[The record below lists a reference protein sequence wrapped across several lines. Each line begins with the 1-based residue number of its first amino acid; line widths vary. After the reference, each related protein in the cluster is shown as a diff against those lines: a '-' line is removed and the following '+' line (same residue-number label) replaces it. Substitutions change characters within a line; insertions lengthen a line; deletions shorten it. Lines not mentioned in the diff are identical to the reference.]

1 MAYTT
6 IDDPT
11 QFFNTIIWSGDSSS
25 PETLTVG
32 FQPDWIWGKLRNTAY
47 SHQLYDSVRG
57 FGSDKD
63 LQASSDAAEG
73 AGTADQYGYISGTT
87 STGFTATKGSDGG
100 ADGYGYW
107 NESGRTYVAWNWKA
121 GTTTGIS
128 GSPSITPSAYSFNQT
143 PGFSIISYTGNGSV
157 GATIPHGLGVA
168 PAVIIFKNRDASV
181 KWAVYHHKNTS
192 APETD
197 HLVLNTNAATSDDDS
212 ILNDT
217 APSSTLITMKT
228 SSAVNSNSVK
238 YIAYCF
244 SEIQGYSKFGS
255 YTGNSSTDGP
265 FLNMGFKPAFLM
277 VKRTNT
283 TENWYM
289 KDNKRDP
296 FNDMD
301 ASALYANGSA
311 AEDTGGAWL
320 TGDACANG
328 FKIRKNDSSS
338 NGSGST
344 YVYFAFAESPFVNSS
359 GVPTNAR

>member
-11 QFFNTIIWSGDSSS
+11 IFFKSVLWTGNSGTQSI
-25 PETLTVG
+25 TGVG
-32 FQPDWIWGKLRNTAY
+32 FQPDWIWVKVRADNNVTGETGHLLT
-47 SHQLYDSVRG
+47 DSVRG
-57 FGSDKD
+57 NTKY
-63 LQASSDAAEG
+63 LQSNTTAAE
-73 AGTADQYGYISGTT
+73 ATASNTIT
-87 STGFTATKGSDGG
+87 SFDSDGFSLG
-100 ADGYGYW
+100 NKAEL
-107 NESGRTYVAWNWKA
+107 NSNSNTYVGWNWKA
-121 GTTTGIS
+121 GTTSGIS
-128 GSPSITPSAYSFNQT
+128 GSPSITPSGYSFSQT
-143 PGFSIISYTGNGSV
+143 AGFSIIAYTGNASV

-255 YTGNSSTDGP
+255 YTGNSSTNGP
-265 FLNMGFKPAFLM
+265 FLHMGFKPAFLM

-296 FNDMD
+296 FNDMNQ
-301 ASALYANGSA
+301 SALYANGNA
-311 AEDTGGAWL
+311 AEATDGSWL

-328 FKIRKNDSSS
+328 FKIRKNDTSS